1 MPLPMRPTP
10 PSPSHPPAPS
20 LPPCPPSPS
29 VPVSPCPPSLPLS
42 PLSLSPSVY
51 HERQRLEL
59 CAAHALNNLLQ
70 RSVFGKDSLDELC
83 YRLSPDTLFNPHRS
97 LLGTGN
103 YDANVLMAALLTE
116 GLSAVWWDKRRS
128 LGSLSLSQI
137 RGFILNIPSAVT
149 LGPISLPIHRPHW
162 IAIRPIDGSYYNLDS
177 KLQAPAAIGNE
188 GQLRTFL
195 SGQLSQ
201 ASCELLL
208 VVERNVEEDGSWL
221 SPS

>member
-1 MPLPMRPTP
+1 MPLPMRPSP
-10 PSPSHPPAPS
+10 PPPSHPA
-20 LPPCPPSPS
+20 PSPS
-29 VPVSPCPPSLPLS
+29 VPVSPCPPCPPS
-42 PLSLSPSVY
+42 PSPSVY

-83 YRLSPDTLFNPHRS
+83 H
-97 LLGTGN
+97 
-103 YDANVLMAALLTE
+103 
-116 GLSAVWWDKRRS
+116 RS

>member
-1 MPLPMRPTP
+1 MPLPMRPSP
-10 PSPSHPPAPS
+10 PPPSHPA
-20 LPPCPPSPS
+20 PSPS
-29 VPVSPCPPSLPLS
+29 VPVSPCPPCPPS
-42 PLSLSPSVY
+42 PSPSVY

-83 YRLSPDTLFNPHRS
+83 HRLSPDTLFNPHRS